1 MLLIAGNLLSL
12 SLAMS
17 NLWRDKFAISS
28 HADEQMNILYATV
41 NIYIVGDCWW
51 FILYPDD
58 LHYGQSHTSD
68 K

>member
-41 NIYIVGDCWW
+41 NIYIVGDCW
-51 FILYPDD
+51 
-58 LHYGQSHTSD
+58 
-68 K
+68 